1 MNKDKTLEELFLRTK
16 PHFDDKADFMESL
29 IRRLDAVEF
38 VRQHQ
43 EATIRRYKKA
53 MIAAFVIGIITG
65 AATLAF
71 MTYMPVR
78 FPLFSIH
85 VQSGMLFWISENSHL
100 IVTTFLALLIC
111 LSITIIFSNVH
122 DILHMRNRFSYHNT
136 KGAVV

>member
-53 MIAAFVIGIITG
+53 MIAAFVIGIIFF
-65 AATLAF
+65 AHYHISKKMLAKEIEAEEK
-71 MTYMPVR
+71 R
-78 FPLFSIH
+78 I
-85 VQSGMLFWISENSHL
+85 
-100 IVTTFLALLIC
+100 TT
-111 LSITIIFSNVH
+111 H
-122 DILHMRNRFSYHNT
+122 PE
-136 KGAVV
+136 